1 MSASTSAGG
10 GKPSN
15 SSSSAIVA
23 GTTSGYHILKID
35 GYSGTKGT
43 PWGKCHQSHTF
54 TVGGHQWFIRYY
66 PNGCI
71 WVPKDYI
78 SFFLVLNQCVA
89 KEVKMQYRIRFADQA
104 EETPLLSEEVITFSN
119 NYTDWRY
126 ADFIKREDLE
136 KSEHL
141 KDDSF
146 AVRCDIIITNNVYA
160 KEIAEATMPAFVS
173 VPPSDLGAHL
183 GDLLLSENGADV
195 VFEVGSQTFAAHR
208 CVMAAR
214 SPVFKAELL
223 GAMKE
228 SVTTGVV
235 RIDNME
241 ARVFKALLYFMYTD
255 SLPEVKKEEEED
267 DVMSQHLLVAADKYN
282 LERLKLICE
291 DKLCKYIDVGTVA
304 TILTLAEQHH
314 CHGLKKV
321 CFDFLSSPTNLRA
334 VVATDGFKHLS
345 RSCPAIMEELIA
357 HAWKFGS
364 VILILSVLA
373 MVVEVLWT
381 SIIR

>member
-1 MSASTSAGG
+1 
-10 GKPSN
+10 
-15 SSSSAIVA
+15 
-23 GTTSGYHILKID
+23 
-35 GYSGTKGT
+35 
-43 PWGKCHQSHTF
+43 
-54 TVGGHQWFIRYY
+54 
-66 PNGCI
+66 
-71 WVPKDYI
+71 
-78 SFFLVLNQCVA
+78 
-89 KEVKMQYRIRFADQA
+89 MQYRIRFADQA

-141 KDDSF
+141 KGDSF

-208 CVMAAR
+208 CVMVAR

-235 RIDNME
+235 R
-241 ARVFKALLYFMYTD
+241 MYTD
-255 SLPEVKKEEEED
+255 SLPEVKKRRGRGRCHVPALACRGGQIQLGEAE
-267 DVMSQHLLVAADKYN
+267 
-282 LERLKLICE
+282 
-291 DKLCKYIDVGTVA
+291 ID
-304 TILTLAEQHH
+304 L
-314 CHGLKKV
+314 
-321 CFDFLSSPTNLRA
+321 
-334 VVATDGFKHLS
+334 
-345 RSCPAIMEELIA
+345 
-357 HAWKFGS
+357 
-364 VILILSVLA
+364 
-373 MVVEVLWT
+373 
-381 SIIR
+381 